1 MDRYYFRIHVQD
13 EVERGV
19 VREHPSLVDAIA
31 DAKRLRIDIMSEQLL
46 DRLCIEIEDRSGR
59 TVATVPAAHH

>member
-1 MDRYYFRIHVQD
+1 MDWYYFHIHVQD
-13 EVERGV
+13 EAERGV

-46 DRLCIEIEDRSGR
+46 DQLCIRIEDQSGH
-59 TVATVPAAHH
+59 TVATVPASHR